1 MFLNPLLA
9 FKNKINTEGED
20 GNDDNE
26 DDDKSEWSDD
36 DKYEPKETKE

>member
-9 FKNKINTEGED
+9 FKNKINNDQED

-26 DDDKSEWSDD
+26 DDDQSAWSDD

>member
-1 MFLNPLLA
+1 MNPLLA
-9 FKNKINTEGED
+9 FKNKNYGKEVEEKD
-20 GNDDNE
+20 